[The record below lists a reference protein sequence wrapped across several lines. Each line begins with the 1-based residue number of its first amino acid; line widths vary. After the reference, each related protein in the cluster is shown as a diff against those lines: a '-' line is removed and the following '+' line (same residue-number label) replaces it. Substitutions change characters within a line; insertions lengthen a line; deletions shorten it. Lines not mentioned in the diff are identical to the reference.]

1 MVILGFL
8 GEVIEEYP
16 PSLGDNHSGILGE
29 GAIIPH
35 REIEGA
41 KVIFYRTNK
50 NHGNEFHLPINGK
63 MNIFFA

>member
-29 GAIIPH
+29 GGIIPQ
-35 REIEGA
+35 RVIEEE
-41 KVIFYRTNK
+41 KVIIYRTK
-50 NHGNEFHLPINGK
+50 
-63 MNIFFA
+63 